1 MIPTFVT
8 NFDSRK
14 LIYALDMPSF
24 QRDFASLKTL
34 DHGTGPAITFTRNSN
49 ATFFDANGVLQTATN
64 DTPRFDHDPLNGN
77 SLGLLVEGSR
87 TNLHLY
93 SQDFLQGWTT
103 NSANSSL
110 AVDAAE
116 TGLDGTLSVGAFTCS
131 NTDAVTRRL
140 YANANIATA
149 SGTEYTFS
157 VYLKSIN
164 SWPMVIVNCSSGVTV
179 TSPSAASHFD
189 LINGTVAMTNS
200 GSAQIQSVG
209 NGWYRCSVTT
219 ASNTITTMRPKII
232 LVTATNEGAA
242 AGVTGITDAGVY
254 VWGAQL
260 EPSSVNGSFATSYI
274 PTTNASVTR
283 SSDLVTVSPVSS
295 FFNAEE
301 GTLFVEAEAQSATGN
316 ILFTLADFSN
326 NTSNEEILLNRAN
339 NLQSAVLVSRSL
351 GSESGTVN
359 QSVTASSG
367 LKVAAVYKADDLA
380 ISVNGGTAATSA
392 SATLPT
398 GITQLQIGRRVGLLS
413 GRHLQSRIRKIAY
426 WPKRLSNTLL
436 EQLTT

>member
-1 MIPTFVT
+1 MIPTFPP
-8 NFDSRK
+8 NFESRK

-34 DHGTGPAITFTRNSN
+34 DHGTGPSITFTRNSN
-49 ATFFDANGVLQTATN
+49 ATYFDANGVLQTASN
-64 DTPRFDHDPLNGN
+64 NTPRFDHDPANGN

-93 SQDFLQGWTT
+93 SQDFSQGWANNANT
-103 NSANSSL
+103 NL
-110 AVDAAE
+110 AVDATE

-131 NTDAVTRRL
+131 NTDAASRRL
-140 YANANIATA
+140 FADANITTA
-149 SGTEYTFS
+149 SGTNYTFS

-164 SWPMVIVNCSSGVTV
+164 SWPMVLLHCSGGTTV
-179 TSPSAASHFD
+179 TNQQGNAHFD
-189 LINGTVAMTNS
+189 LINGTVAATGV
-200 GSAQIQSVG
+200 GSATIQNVG
-209 NGWYRCSVTT
+209 NGWYRCEVTT
-219 ASNTITTMRPKII
+219 SGNTVTGMRPKII
-232 LVTATNEGAA
+232 LVSTTAQNASA
-242 AGVTGITDAGVY
+242 SVTGIIDAGVY

-274 PTTNASVTR
+274 PTTNASVRR
-283 SSDLVTVSPVSS
+283 SSDSVTVSPVSS
-295 FFNAEE
+295 FFNTEE

-326 NTSNEEILLNRAN
+326 NTSNEEILLNRVN
-339 NLQSAVLVSRSL
+339 NLQSAALILRTA
-351 GSESGTVN
+351 GSDAGTVS
-359 QSVTASSG
+359 QSVSASAG
-367 LKVAAVYKADDLA
+367 LKVAAIYKSSDLA
-380 ISVNGGTAATSA
+380 ISANAGTAATSG

-398 GITQLQIGRRVGLLS
+398 GITQLQIGRRVGSFS